1 MVNVKSFLE
10 NTKNLSGEWLVTG
23 DIEDDV
29 PLYEFRN
36 VLKYVDDSSILKLN
50 GLPVWYIVIQENL
63 NKVELNT
70 KADIDLESEIN
81 FVFAEALKGEMDEL
95 DAFLYLLENGVTLD
109 DFTNIGKGDYA
120 ETFMKEHGLV

>member
-95 DAFLYLLENGVTLD
+95 HAFLYLLENGVTLD

>member
-109 DFTNIGKGDYA
+109 DFTNIGKVDYA